1 MSKEVDRLRAKKK
14 QIYEDLKS
22 EQPNSTKDEL
32 TYDPETGEP
41 LIDGYP
47 LYSGLPNRKR
57 DADLKIGAWLSA
69 ALEDPTTCQSMKD
82 DINEWF
88 ECTPQVHSIPMQK
101 PTGDKPMKDLGT
113 DALIGVSDMVEHE
126 DGSATFK
133 IDTTPEATRLLVEM
147 GLVSLL
153 EKAIDENN
161 KDYSLD
167 PSLRRDSDEQ
177 ETDD

>member
-14 QIYEDLKS
+14 QIYEDLK
-22 EQPNSTKDEL
+22 
-32 TYDPETGEP
+32 
-41 LIDGYP
+41 
-47 LYSGLPNRKR
+47 
-57 DADLKIGAWLSA
+57 
-69 ALEDPTTCQSMKD
+69 D

-88 ECTPQVHSIPMQK
+88 ECTPEMHSIPMQK
-101 PTGDKPMKDLGT
+101 PTGDKPMKDLET
-113 DALIGVSDMVEHE
+113 DVFIRVSDMVEHE

-133 IDTTPEATRLLVEM
+133 IDTTTEATRLLVEM

-167 PSLRRDSDEQ
+167 PSLRKDSDEQ
-177 ETDD
+177 ETDN